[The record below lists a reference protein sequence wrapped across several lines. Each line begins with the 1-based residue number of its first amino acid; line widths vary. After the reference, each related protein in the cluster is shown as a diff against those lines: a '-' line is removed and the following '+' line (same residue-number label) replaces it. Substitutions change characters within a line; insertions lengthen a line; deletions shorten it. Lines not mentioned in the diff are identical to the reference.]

1 MRLEESWKYLQWER
15 TDVGDG
21 AGVRGVKEDKEREVF
36 FIAFSCCIQSVGF
49 VILCWQI
56 LLSRAHFL
64 ALCQSVVGYPTMK
77 RDRYMYP
84 GLVTS
89 YSRLNYLYNT
99 KKTNYGYTDLL
110 LPTNYFPVS
119 RLLDT
124 KLQTKTLRH
133 WVIKIHSD
141 IIALDFKCSFKHANT
156 RCFGNLGAT
165 GWPCCCAHLRTTLGS
180 IMRNILNG
188 MQSR

>member
-1 MRLEESWKYLQWER
+1 MEVLAVRADRCRGRSGGER
-15 TDVGDG
+15 CERGQGERSFLYCIFLLYPVGWFRHF
-21 AGVRGVKEDKEREVF
+21 VLTNTT
-36 FIAFSCCIQSVGF
+36 ITCAFLGF
-49 VILCWQI
+49 VY
-56 LLSRAHFL
+56 
-64 ALCQSVVGYPTMK
+64 QSVVGYPTMK
-77 RDRYMYP
+77 RDRCMYP

-165 GWPCCCAHLRTTLGS
+165 G
-180 IMRNILNG
+180 
-188 MQSR
+188 